1 MPSHITE
8 SRIHGGAYSSP
19 EFAAIFSDSNQV
31 QTWLDVEQALA
42 ATQAEMGIIP
52 HEAAREIA
60 RVAKVELFDLQALG
74 QESMETGHILVP
86 TIRALAKACS
96 AHWGE
101 YVHYGVTT
109 QDILD
114 TGLILQIKDA
124 WGHTLSRLHS
134 IREHL
139 RVLALRYQHTPMV
152 ARTHGQQALPTT
164 FGYKVA
170 VWLDEIDR
178 HLERFDEAQARVLV
192 GNLTGAVGTMAAFGA
207 QGFEIQRRTLARL
220 GLAAPLTSWHSAR
233 DRVLE
238 AAWLLVQ
245 TSMTLGR
252 VANEIYH
259 LQRTEIDEV
268 REHSRAGQVGS
279 STMPHKQNPSTVD
292 LISAL
297 SRLVRA
303 QMVALT
309 DAAFQLH
316 ERDGTTWRIEWAA
329 LPELFIYA
337 GALLT
342 RMDGVLA
349 AGLDVR
355 EERMRSNLDLLGGLI
370 LSERVMLALAAQFG
384 KQTAHELVHEVSLAS
399 RRSGISFRDALLKHK
414 RLQGCFTPQALEDL
428 LNPATYTG
436 LAADMVE
443 QVARKPLS
451 TPLHGAGE
459 GAISTQGTLSQ
470 SQYVMEDM

>member
-31 QTWLDVEQALA
+31 QKWLDVELALA
-42 ATQAEMGIIP
+42 LTQAEMGVIP
-52 HEAAREIA
+52 QQAAQEIA
-60 RVAKVELFDLQALG
+60 RVAEVGRFDLEALG
-74 QESMETGHILVP
+74 RESMETGHILVP
-86 TIRALAKACS
+86 TIRALARACS
-96 AHWGE
+96 GGWGE

-114 TGLILQIKDA
+114 TGLILQIKQA
-124 WGHTLSRLHS
+124 WSRALSRLHA
-134 IREHL
+134 IRKQL
-139 RVLALRYQHTPMV
+139 LALALRYQHTPMV

-170 VWLDEIDR
+170 VWVDEIDR
-178 HLERFDEAQARVLV
+178 HLARFDEARERVLV
-192 GNLTGAVGTMAAFGA
+192 GNLTGAVGTMASFGA

-220 GLAAPLTSWHSAR
+220 GLGAPLTSWHSAR

-245 TSMTLGR
+245 ASLTLGR

-259 LQRTEIDEV
+259 LQRSEIDEV
-268 REHSRAGQVGS
+268 REASRPGQVGS

-297 SRLVRA
+297 SRLVRG

-342 RMDGVLA
+342 RMEDLLA
-349 AGLDVR
+349 AGLEVR
-355 EERMRSNLDLLGGLI
+355 EERMRANLDLLGGQI
-370 LSERVMLALAAQFG
+370 LSERVMLALGAQVG

-399 RRSGISFRDALLKHK
+399 RQIGVSFRAALLNHQ
-414 RLQGCFTPQALEDL
+414 RLQGCFTAQALEDL
-428 LNPATYTG
+428 LDPTTYTG
-436 LAADMVE
+436 LAAAMVDR
-443 QVARKPLS
+443 VAGNPQLDSLRDER
-451 TPLHGAGE
+451 E
-459 GAISTQGTLSQ
+459 GAQSTQGQPNQ
-470 SQYVMEDM
+470 SQHVMEGM

>member
-1 MPSHITE
+1 MSSHITE

-19 EFAAIFSDSNQV
+19 EFATIFSDTHQV
-31 QTWLDVEQALA
+31 QNWLDVERALA

-60 RVAKVELFDLQALG
+60 RVAKVEMYDLEALG
-74 QESMETGHILVP
+74 RQSLATGHILVP
-86 TIRALAKACS
+86 VIRAMEQSCTGG
-96 AHWGE
+96 WGE

-114 TGLILQIKDA
+114 TGLILQIQEA
-124 WGHTLSRLHS
+124 WGHVLGRLRS
-134 IREHL
+134 IRHYL
-139 RVLALRYQHTPMV
+139 LVLALRYQHTPMV
-152 ARTHGQQALPTT
+152 ARTHGQQAQPTT

-170 VWLDEIDR
+170 VWIDEIDR
-178 HLERFDEAQARVLV
+178 HLQRFNEAHARVMV
-192 GNLTGAVGTMAAFGA
+192 GNLTGAVGTLASFGA
-207 QGFEIQRRTLARL
+207 QGLELQQRTLARL
-220 GLAAPLTSWHSAR
+220 GLGAPLTSWHCAR

-238 AAWLLVQ
+238 AAGLLLQV
-245 TSMTLGR
+245 SVTLGR

-259 LQRTEIDEV
+259 LQRSEIDEV
-268 REHSRAGQVGS
+268 REGSRPGQVGS

-316 ERDGTTWRIEWAA
+316 ERDGTTWSIEWAA
-329 LPELFIYA
+329 LPELFIYS

-342 RMDGVLA
+342 RMQGVLA
-349 AGLDVR
+349 AGLEVR

-370 LSERVMLALAAQFG
+370 LSERVMLALADQLG
-384 KQTAHELVHEVSLAS
+384 KQTAHELVREAALVS
-399 RRSGISFRDALLKHK
+399 RRDEIPFRDALLGHECL
-414 RLQGCFTPQALEDL
+414 RSCFTPQALEEL
-428 LNPATYTG
+428 LDPATYTG
-436 LAADMVE
+436 LAADMVDR
-443 QVARKPLS
+443 VARNPLPGS
-451 TPLHGAGE
+451 SSDERDRPMTN
-459 GAISTQGTLSQ
+459 QGNPNQSQ
-470 SQYVMEDM
+470 SVMEGM

>member
-8 SRIHGGAYSSP
+8 SRIHGGVYSSP
-19 EFAAIFSDSNQV
+19 EFAAIFSDTQQV
-31 QTWLDVEQALA
+31 QKWLDVERALA

-52 HEAAREIA
+52 VEAAQEIA
-60 RVAKVELFDLQALG
+60 RVAKVELYDLDALG
-74 QESMETGHILVP
+74 RESRETGHILVP
-86 TIRALAKACS
+86 LIRALAKSCS
-96 AHWGE
+96 AGWGE

-124 WGHTLSRLHS
+124 WDQVLGRLHS
-134 IREHL
+134 IRSQL
-139 RVLALRYQHTPMV
+139 LSLAVQHQHTPMV

-170 VWLDEIDR
+170 VWVDELDR
-178 HLERFDEAQARVLV
+178 HLERFAEAQARVMV
-192 GNLTGAVGTMAAFGA
+192 GNLTGAVGTMASFGE
-207 QGFEIQRRTLARL
+207 QGFAIQQRTLARL
-220 GLAAPLTSWHSAR
+220 GLGAPLTSWHSAR

-245 TSMTLGR
+245 TSLTLGR
-252 VANEIYH
+252 VANEVYH
-259 LQRTEIDEV
+259 LQRSEIDEV
-268 REHSRAGQVGS
+268 REGSRPGQVGS

-316 ERDGTTWRIEWAA
+316 ERDGSTWRIEWAA

-342 RMDGVLA
+342 RMDELLK
-349 AGLDVR
+349 AGLEIR
-355 EERMRSNLDLLGGLI
+355 TERMRSNLDLLGGLI
-370 LSERVMLALAAQFG
+370 MSERAMLALGSLYG
-384 KQTAHELVHEVSLAS
+384 KQTAHELVHQIAQETRL
-399 RRSGISFRDALLKHK
+399 SGITFRDALLQDE
-414 RLQGCFTPQALEDL
+414 RLRECLTPQAIEDL
-428 LNPATYTG
+428 LDPVTYVG
-436 LAADMVE
+436 LAAEMVDL
-443 QVARKPLS
+443 VAAS
-451 TPLHGAGE
+451 GNTPQGAT
-459 GAISTQGTLSQ
+459 SLQ
-470 SQYVMEDM
+470 SSPSRSARVMEGI